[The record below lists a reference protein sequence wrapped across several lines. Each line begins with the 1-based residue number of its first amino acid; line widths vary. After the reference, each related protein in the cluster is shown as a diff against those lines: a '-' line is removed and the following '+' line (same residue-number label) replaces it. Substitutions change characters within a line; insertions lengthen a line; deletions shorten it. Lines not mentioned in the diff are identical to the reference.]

1 MGWIKWHT
9 PRREQSVVI
18 TLESKRD
25 TLILLD
31 ENGDQ
36 CEKLIINADIAK
48 VKESTPPDPQ
58 VSDTRPSWQKIY
70 SQSSVQDRISEYV
83 SNNSL
88 QELSWYTW
96 SIGASWTQH
105 WDWTDKR
112 VSVIT
117 GGMTDPSSDTPYW
130 DAETK
135 TEDITFT
142 SWGVDNHYF
151 ASATAERM
159 SGKFY
164 TGAVLISKADL
175 QLEKVT
181 YSVSMSA
188 EATISP
194 SDYCK
199 TATYSESNGKYTMKS
214 GYGIQ
219 INVDTHLSGDTQY
232 CTGSQTANVL
242 FPEFNYNRHNTTLYN
257 RLLEKVN
264 GSFVF
269 KKNKYSTY
277 NDRVHFT
284 PIWFPDKKN
293 YTVYVEV
300 FDVWCPAGQ
309 LSVRLTDQIYIKGN
323 VYDDWHIAPVKPSIP
338 VPYGQGQHG
347 TTWFMSEKE
356 KKEVFDYIKISPM
369 NPLVSKLVALG
380 KERYEAIENGEEYTP
395 PKLDKTLCKSGGIV
409 LAREMSGDTECLPC
423 ITDDIHTLTI
433 GATRS
438 GKSRCLVLQSICTI
452 ALAGEGI
459 VVNDPKGELYHY
471 THCYL
476 ESLGYTVRVVDFN
489 SPQKSSHYNPLQVII
504 DDVNKGNL
512 DAAQRSM
519 WDFVTFLVEKNDHT
533 EPIWTNGECAVIAA
547 AVMCVVYDNKDHPE
561 FQNLTNVYNFIANM
575 CKTVNKVMPI
585 DAYMN
590 KLPDSHPA
598 KSLMAIAK
606 IAPDKMGGSFFTS
619 ALTTLRLYITND
631 MYNVTK
637 ESEFSL
643 EDMGAKPKQALFYL
657 LPDQKTTYYPI
668 VSLLVAQQYEQL
680 VTYAKTRG
688 NRLPNRV
695 NFILDEFGN
704 FTAIPDIQSKMT
716 VGGGYGIRWNL
727 FIQDFNQLIDKYGQ
741 EVAKIIQSNC
751 HFWIY
756 LHSQDN
762 STNKEISDRLGKYTT
777 STYSLGGTTQKYAA
791 PSSSTNIQLSERS
804 LLFPDEVALI
814 QRPYQIV
821 TSIYK
826 PVVMKSPDISQWM
839 FNIML
844 GMGDKAHNTK
854 LIDLDEK
861 LRPERGTAFTEQIL
875 WKPWEEILQTSAPVQ
890 AASPR
895 FSEPGLHNKP
905 PYFRKG

>member
-1 MGWIKWHT
+1 MRHLFILYVNRRIYLKLKKIVLRLTAILLILSFSSTTAFAGLNLGNDDGTNFKGGTSNNYWGVYTDGGIPLNDTEGLRVTVYNAKTNDKAFNTIDITGNANISAASAMQYFSDGNELISKTTWLSYVSRTYNSVSESDMSKFNSAVMSRASSGGGYKSQYIPDLASIDIVSVNNSSNLAAIKEALSSVNFLKNLCDLIGGGLTYEDIAQGKYKIAFEPVAYFRYNGQNWAMSATECGLLNKYMKNYFTAGWNSTNNLRALLGPLTHSNLPRSAFLENKDLGIPVYSPSSSDYYNGNSSYNSDTCIIRCMGIGVLSAEEPPDDDIGEESTSSAEYHTDTDVYTSFYAINVGDVPFIGESSFSIYDNGGETPRKYEQLKEENKKLIHATGSQSGVTYYYAYTSTELETVYADDDEKIDVFIDNPAYVPDEDGEMPYVSPYVRLGSFKHGDEMRLSNTFKGTVSYKIKTTSGSTIKSGTVNITCPAGGEEAMGWIKWHT

-323 VYDDWHIAPVKPSIP
+323 VYDDWHIAPVKP
-338 VPYGQGQHG
+338 
-347 TTWFMSEKE
+347 
-356 KKEVFDYIKISPM
+356 
-369 NPLVSKLVALG
+369 
-380 KERYEAIENGEEYTP
+380 
-395 PKLDKTLCKSGGIV
+395 
-409 LAREMSGDTECLPC
+409 
-423 ITDDIHTLTI
+423 
-433 GATRS
+433 
-438 GKSRCLVLQSICTI
+438 
-452 ALAGEGI
+452 
-459 VVNDPKGELYHY
+459 
-471 THCYL
+471 
-476 ESLGYTVRVVDFN
+476 
-489 SPQKSSHYNPLQVII
+489 
-504 DDVNKGNL
+504 
-512 DAAQRSM
+512 
-519 WDFVTFLVEKNDHT
+519 
-533 EPIWTNGECAVIAA
+533 
-547 AVMCVVYDNKDHPE
+547 
-561 FQNLTNVYNFIANM
+561 
-575 CKTVNKVMPI
+575 
-585 DAYMN
+585 
-590 KLPDSHPA
+590 
-598 KSLMAIAK
+598 
-606 IAPDKMGGSFFTS
+606 
-619 ALTTLRLYITND
+619 
-631 MYNVTK
+631 
-637 ESEFSL
+637 
-643 EDMGAKPKQALFYL
+643 
-657 LPDQKTTYYPI
+657 
-668 VSLLVAQQYEQL
+668 
-680 VTYAKTRG
+680 
-688 NRLPNRV
+688 
-695 NFILDEFGN
+695 
-704 FTAIPDIQSKMT
+704 
-716 VGGGYGIRWNL
+716 
-727 FIQDFNQLIDKYGQ
+727 
-741 EVAKIIQSNC
+741 
-751 HFWIY
+751 
-756 LHSQDN
+756 
-762 STNKEISDRLGKYTT
+762 
-777 STYSLGGTTQKYAA
+777 
-791 PSSSTNIQLSERS
+791 
-804 LLFPDEVALI
+804 
-814 QRPYQIV
+814 
-821 TSIYK
+821 
-826 PVVMKSPDISQWM
+826 
-839 FNIML
+839 
-844 GMGDKAHNTK
+844 
-854 LIDLDEK
+854 
-861 LRPERGTAFTEQIL
+861 
-875 WKPWEEILQTSAPVQ
+875 
-890 AASPR
+890 
-895 FSEPGLHNKP
+895 
-905 PYFRKG
+905 